1 MVKRFLIGLVLVVLV
16 CGGLVGF
23 NLFRSKMIGDF
34 FANQQMPSVTISA
47 METRPASWTPQIE
60 AIGTLRAAQ
69 GVDIATQLEGVV
81 HSIEF
86 TSNDQVEQGQLLVQ
100 IDDAVERADLI
111 SAEANLAR
119 DQAQLERAERLR
131 ATGVSSEQTLEEAQ
145 TAFAASQSTIAR
157 LRAVL
162 DQKAIEAPFAGIIG
176 IPQIDVGEYL
186 QPGTVIA
193 TLQQLDTM
201 RVDFTVPEQQ
211 MSDLRM
217 EQPAAFGLTEGDY
230 PYEGR
235 IIGIDPKID
244 PQTRLISVR
253 AEVENPEGDLRPG
266 QFVRVRVALPAVEE
280 VIALP
285 QTAVVTSLYGDYV
298 YVVEEQAAEPTATD
312 AATGAQTAADGES
325 EATAENENGEAAEAP
340 PPGVLAEPVGPQL
353 VAKQVFVTIGR
364 RQGNLVEIAKGLES
378 GQTVVTSG
386 QNKLANNAPV
396 TINNSVDPAAL
407 ALDGGN

>member
-1 MVKRFLIGLVLVVLV
+1 
-16 CGGLVGF
+16 
-23 NLFRSKMIGDF
+23 
-34 FANQQMPSVTISA
+34 
-47 METRPASWTPQIE
+47 
-60 AIGTLRAAQ
+60 
-69 GVDIATQLEGVV
+69 
-81 HSIEF
+81 
-86 TSNDQVEQGQLLVQ
+86 
-100 IDDAVERADLI
+100 
-111 SAEANLAR
+111 
-119 DQAQLERAERLR
+119 
-131 ATGVSSEQTLEEAQ
+131 
-145 TAFAASQSTIAR
+145 
-157 LRAVL
+157 
-162 DQKAIEAPFAGIIG
+162 
-176 IPQIDVGEYL
+176 
-186 QPGTVIA
+186 
-193 TLQQLDTM
+193 
-201 RVDFTVPEQQ
+201 
-211 MSDLRM
+211 M

-235 IIGIDPKID
+235 VIGIDPKID

-298 YVVEEQAAEPTATD
+298 YVVEEQTAEPAATD
-312 AATGAQTAADGES
+312 AATEAQTAADGES
-325 EATAENENGEAAEAP
+325 EGPAENENGEVAEAP
-340 PPGVLAEPVGPQL
+340 PPGVLAEPDGPQL

-364 RQGNLVEIAKGLES
+364 RQGNLVEIAEGLEP